1 MLCTCWQPAVITT
14 NCRDKTKEKGST
26 IWSQKA
32 FASGGGVLP
41 KWESQTISSV
51 EPKKKLA
58 KISFRHSVSLFM
70 HVKDGKFCKG
80 NML

>member
-1 MLCTCWQPAVITT
+1 MLCTGWQPAIITT

-26 IWSQKA
+26 IWSPKA

-41 KWESQTISSV
+41 NWESQIISSV

-58 KISFRHSVSLFM
+58 KISFQHSVVFFYTCERL
-70 HVKDGKFCKG
+70 
-80 NML
+80 